1 MILQGKIAKFVI
13 YVQARVNGG
22 SNYEY
27 PGQRWVLKLVV
38 KYYGFRFVGSAEDM
52 ENEKLVFQPEMVHQ
66 IYGDNEN
73 IFGYKDLKVVYILYI
88 HQIMR

>member
-1 MILQGKIAKFVI
+1 M
-13 YVQARVNGG
+13 

-27 PGQRWVLKLVV
+27 PGQRRVLKLVV

-73 IFGYKDLKVVYILYI
+73 IFGYKDLKVVYIYIYICI

>member
-1 MILQGKIAKFVI
+1 M
-13 YVQARVNGG
+13 RVNGG
-22 SNYEY
+22 RNYEY

-73 IFGYKDLKVVYILYI
+73 IFGYKDLKVEYSFIYSSNNEIERIYLDI
-88 HQIMR
+88 RISR